1 MSKQRWVRGKGD
13 FLAFSGPCLLTHV
26 IVYPDAADDYAD
38 VYDGRDATV
47 GSKLAR
53 FRCADK
59 GTRQF
64 DFGDGILMDGGIYV
78 AAFDSAVETT
88 IAFIP
93 VESQPASLAA
103 GE

>member
-1 MSKQRWVRGKGD
+1 MKIQRWVRKSGD
-13 FLAFSGPCLLTHV
+13 FLVFSGRCLLTHV
-26 IVYPDAADDYAD
+26 IVYPDLADDYAD

-47 GSKLAR
+47 GTKLAR
-53 FRCADK
+53 FRCIGK
-59 GTRQF
+59 GTEQF

-78 AAFDSAVETT
+78 AAYDAAVETT

-93 VESQPASLAA
+93 EESRPAGQAA

>member
-1 MSKQRWVRGKGD
+1 MSKERWVRKAGD

-26 IVYPDAADDYAD
+26 IVYHDAADDYAD

-53 FRCADK
+53 FRCAGK
-59 GTRQF
+59 GTEQF
-64 DFGDGILMDGGIYV
+64 DFVGGLLMDGGIYV
-78 AAFDSAVETT
+78 ATTDAAVETT

-93 VESQPASLAA
+93 VVE
-103 GE
+103 

>member
-1 MSKQRWVRGKGD
+1 MSKERWVRGAGD

-26 IVYPDAADDYAD
+26 IVYPDVADEYAD
-38 VYDGRDATV
+38 VYDGRDETV
-47 GSKLAR
+47 GTKLAR

-64 DFGDGILMDGGIYV
+64 DFGDGLLMDGGIYV
-78 AAFDSAVETT
+78 DAYDAAVETT
-88 IAFIP
+88 ITFIP
-93 VESQPASLAA
+93 VESQPASGPA